1 MNLARDVG
9 VAGDR
14 GDAQLLAGGRERI
27 EGGGDVLALELPVQP
42 LRSDHRLPLGG
53 HAGGAGRGFS
63 DVSRMSAGLADSKKS
78 KGL

>member
-1 MNLARDVG
+1 
-9 VAGDR
+9 
-14 GDAQLLAGGRERI
+14 
-27 EGGGDVLALELPVQP
+27 VLALELPVQP
-42 LRSDHRLPLGG
+42 PRSDHRLPLGG